1 MKKALFFL
9 SLLLLLSCENA
20 GNMVESF
27 NQAKF
32 LSKQK
37 NIKSLK
43 GCSFDYSVSEYM
55 PNIIVASVKQG
66 EPNKKKKKINGYEK
80 EHFVNEEV
88 ENWEYWTNEYSQFI
102 FASLDELYSFVLLKM
117 NEYKEDNGYSM
128 DCSVKW
134 NEKYDCVFDSI
145 CMMDK
150 KKGIGGDIVFKI
162 DISNFVCEQ

>member
-1 MKKALFFL
+1 MKKILPFFL
-9 SLLLLLSCENA
+9 LFLVLSCENA
-20 GNMVESF
+20 GNMVEGF
-27 NQAKF
+27 NQEKF

-37 NIKSLK
+37 DIKTLY
-43 GCSFDYSVSEYM
+43 GYSFDYSISEYM
-55 PNIIVASVKQG
+55 PHIIVASVKQD
-66 EPNKKKKKINGYEK
+66 EPNTEILKINGYER
-80 EHFVNEEV
+80 EHFDTEEI
-88 ENWEYWTNEYSQFI
+88 ENWEYWTNKYSQFV
-102 FASLDELYSFVLLKM
+102 FASLDELYSFVLSKM
-117 NEYKEDNGYSM
+117 NEYKEGDGYSV